1 MSKVNAQQLKQLI
14 EAAIFVADEPVS
26 RDRLQQTVLAD
37 FSISSKQLNKVI
49 AELIADYAARGIQLH
64 ELASGLSFR
73 SNAALSP
80 WLSRLWQETAPRF
93 SRALLET
100 LALIAYRQPITRGE
114 IEDVRGVAVSS
125 NIVRTL
131 TERDWVK
138 VVGHK
143 EVPGRPALYATTPGF
158 LDYFGL
164 SSISELPTEDV
175 FKQLLTEQ
183 SVDVSIPDTSKQSS
197 TPVNVQSEQSSAD
210 DTKPNQ
216 EQLH

>member
-1 MSKVNAQQLKQLI
+1 MSKVNSQQLKQLI
-14 EAAIFVADEPVS
+14 EAAIFVAEEPLS
-26 RDRLQQTVLAD
+26 RERMQQTVLAD
-37 FSISSKQLNKVI
+37 FTVSTKQFNAI
-49 AELIADYAARGIQLH
+49 INELKADYAARGIQLH
-64 ELASGLSFR
+64 ELASGFSFR
-73 SNAALSP
+73 SNASLSP

-131 TERDWVK
+131 TEREWIR

-143 EVPGRPALYATTPGF
+143 EVPGRPALYATTSQF

-164 SSISELPTEDV
+164 KSLSELPTEDA
-175 FKQLLTEQ
+175 FNQLLADTEP
-183 SVDVSIPDTSKQSS
+183 SSEDGANTTLNSTIPD
-197 TPVNVQSEQSSAD
+197 
-210 DTKPNQ
+210 Q
-216 EQLH
+216 EHLH